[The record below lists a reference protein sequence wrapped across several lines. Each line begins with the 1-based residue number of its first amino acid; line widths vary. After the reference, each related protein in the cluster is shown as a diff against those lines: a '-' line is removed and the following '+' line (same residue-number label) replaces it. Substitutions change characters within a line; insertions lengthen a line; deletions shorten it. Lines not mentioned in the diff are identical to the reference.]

1 MARPMQR
8 YRVRSPR
15 YRDPSAGRGG
25 RTLALFVGVRAWRV
39 RVAERKTRGGGGVL
53 RGGAYPAGTGGGGT
67 VGDVDGRKRWKG
79 VGHARRGCGRAV
91 EAGAHET
98 GGGRGMEDVDAL
110 LNFLIVKYRLTRY
123 SHDVLFW

>member
-1 MARPMQR
+1 MEGAGYRTKNTRWGWSATGRAR
-8 YRVRSPR
+8 V
-15 YRDPSAGRGG
+15 
-25 RTLALFVGVRAWRV
+25 
-39 RVAERKTRGGGGVL
+39 
-53 RGGAYPAGTGGGGT
+53 AGTGGRGT
-67 VGDVDGRKRWKG
+67 VGGVNGRRRQGWKG

-91 EAGAHET
+91 GAGAHET